1 MRYIIS
7 GGGTGGHIY
16 PALAIA
22 DEIKKRDLKAD
33 ILYIGTEN
41 SLESKLVPKEG
52 YNFKTLRVK
61 GLPRK
66 INKDSLIALKELCLG
81 LKDAKKIIKD
91 FNPDIVIGTGGFVSG
106 PIVYMAT
113 RMKIPTCIHE
123 QNVFPGITNKIL
135 ARYTDLVLVTF
146 EESKK
151 YFRKKNHIRCT
162 GNPIREDIVKLKLP
176 LENEFKDY
184 KKVILSFGGS
194 GGQKKLNDS
203 ILEVISKGILNPQYK
218 LLHITGNRFYE
229 ASLKYLDEKEI
240 KLPENINII
249 PYLYDMPK
257 YLNLSD
263 LIITSAGAITLAEIS
278 AVGIPSILIP
288 KAYTAENHQEYN
300 AREFERAKASFLI
313 LEKDLSGDLLNE
325 KINEILVDEKKI
337 DQMKKAS
344 KSLGNISATENIV
357 KEIEKIIRKCPVK

>member
-1 MRYIIS
+1 MKYIVT

-22 DEIKKRDLKAD
+22 DEIKKRDKGAE

-41 SLESKLVPKEG
+41 SLESKLVPKAG
-52 YNFKTLRVK
+52 YSFKTVRVR

-66 INKDSLIALKELCLG
+66 INKEALGAAKELCLG
-81 LKDAKKIIKD
+81 LRDAKKIIKD

-135 ARYTDLVLVTF
+135 SRFVDLVLVTF
-146 EESKK
+146 EESRK
-151 YFRKKNHIRCT
+151 YFKKKSHIRCT
-162 GNPIREDIVKLKLP
+162 GNPIREDIIKFKEAP
-176 LENEFKDY
+176 KGEFKDY
-184 KKVILSFGGS
+184 KKIILSFGGS

-203 ILEVISKGILNPQYK
+203 ILEIIDKGLLNQDYK
-218 LLHITGNRFYE
+218 LIHITGNRFYE
-229 ASLKYLDEKEI
+229 TSMGYLDEKNI
-240 KLPENINII
+240 KLPKNIDVI
-249 PYLYDMPK
+249 PYLYDMPR

-278 AVGIPSILIP
+278 AIGIPSILIP

-300 AREFERAKASFLI
+300 AREFESAGASILI
-313 LEKDLSGDLLNE
+313 LERDLRGDLLNE
-325 KINEILVDEKKI
+325 KINGILSDEGKI
-337 DQMKKAS
+337 QGMKKAS
-344 KSLGNISATENIV
+344 RSLGNLRATENIV
-357 KEIEKIIRKCPVK
+357 TEIGHIIK

>member
-1 MRYIIS
+1 MKYIIS

-22 DEIKKRDLKAD
+22 DEIKKRDKEAD

-41 SLESKLVPKEG
+41 SLESKLVPKSG
-52 YNFKTLRVK
+52 YKFKTVRVK

-66 INKDSLIALKELCLG
+66 INRDSATALKELCLG
-81 LKDAKKIIKD
+81 LRDARRIIKD

-106 PIVYMAT
+106 PIVYVAT
-113 RMKIPTCIHE
+113 KMKIPTCIHE

-135 ARYTDLVLVTF
+135 SRSVDLVLVTF

-151 YFRKKNHIRCT
+151 YFKKKDHIRCT
-162 GNPIREDIVKLKLP
+162 GNPIREDIIKLKGP
-176 LENEFKDY
+176 IENEFKGY

-203 ILEVISKGILNPQYK
+203 ILEIVEKGILKPEYK

-300 AREFERAKASFLI
+300 AREFESAKASILI
-313 LEKDLSGDLLNE
+313 LEKDLNGELLNKSINDILLDE
-325 KINEILVDEKKI
+325 NKIKE
-337 DQMKKAS
+337 MKKAS
-344 KSLGNISATENIV
+344 KSLGNIRATEHIV
-357 KEIEKIIRKCPVK
+357 TEIESIIRKQVY